1 MTIFYVLVVTY
12 NGEQSIV
19 RLINHLL
26 EAGKNFQL
34 KILVVDNASSDATLS
49 LLENMQRVPLNI
61 IRNNINYGI
70 ARAFNQG
77 MEYFHEMKAPW
88 VLILDQ
94 DSYIADD
101 FFSVHEPAFTKLAT
115 GQCDSVGAI
124 CSNAVSEKTKNITH
138 LPYLWN
144 GYAFYNVPHTTKQ
157 QSENS
162 MESGIPVEC
171 GLPVVISS
179 ISSGTFYKTSVV
191 MELGGFRE
199 DYFIDFVDHEFHLK
213 LLKHGG
219 SMLWNRAANFEHN
232 LGIKQQQYAAGS
244 WIEHPAYRYY
254 YMARNMAHGLYC
266 YGGFKGLSTFL
277 KTIPAHLRR
286 AFRYSNAPWPIVGN
300 IARGLLDAGL
310 GKMGKK

>member
-1 MTIFYVLVVTY
+1 LTTFYVLVVTY

-19 RLINHLL
+19 RLIKHLL
-26 EAGKNFQL
+26 KAGKNFQL

-49 LLENMQRVPLNI
+49 LLENNQFKLINL

-77 MEYFHEMKAPW
+77 MEYFHKINAPW
-88 VLILDQ
+88 ILILDQ

-101 FFSVHEPAFTKLAT
+101 FFSVYEHTFTQLAS

-124 CSNAVSEKTKNITH
+124 CSNAISEKTKNISH

-144 GYAFYNVPHTTKQ
+144 GYAFYDVADATQ
-157 QSENS
+157 QK
-162 MESGIPVEC
+162 SGIPVEC
-171 GLPVVISS
+171 GLPVVVSS
-179 ISSGTFYKTSVV
+179 ISSGTFYKTSVLK
-191 MELGGFRE
+191 ELGGFRE

-219 SMLWNRAANFEHN
+219 SMLWNKAANFEHN
-232 LGIKQQQYAAGS
+232 LGIKQQQHAKAN
-244 WIEHPAYRYY
+244 WIEHPPYRYY

-277 KTIPAHLRR
+277 KTIPAHLRM
-286 AFRYSNAPWPIVGN
+286 AFRYSHVPWSIVGN

-310 GKMGKK
+310 GKMGKKSY